1 MRVSAY
7 KARTNLGDLINRA
20 YYNDEVIIIERKGEP
35 MVKIVKY
42 TSAKRKSNKSFLEA
56 AGILKDLDT
65 DKMIE
70 YIYEGRRDGS
80 RNKKFLADWDS

>member
-20 YYNDEVIIIERKGEP
+20 YYNDEEIIIERKGEP

-42 TSAKRKSNKSFLEA
+42 SPAKKKSNKSFMEA
-56 AGILKDLDT
+56 AGMWKDLDT
-65 DKMIE
+65 DKMIK
-70 YIYEGRRDGS
+70 YIYEGRKDGS
-80 RNKKFLADWDS
+80 SKKKFLADW

>member
-20 YYNDEVIIIERKGEP
+20 YYNDEEIIIERKGEP
-35 MVKIVKY
+35 MVKISKY
-42 TSAKRKSNKSFLEA
+42 REKKKEAKKTLA
-56 AGILKDLDT
+56 DLAGVWKDIDA
-65 DKMIE
+65 DKMIK

-80 RNKKFLADWDS
+80 RKKKFLAEW